1 MAQNNMKASA
11 ADIAVNTA
19 IIILAAVIAVLL
31 GIYFIKPV
39 LPDKSS
45 ASESPHVIGSN
56 TAPIETEA
64 PVTVTTQEAV
74 SQTETVTVTEI
85 TTDINSSPDFFYN
98 SEFFDDVFF
107 IGDSLSTG
115 LVNYEFLKP
124 ENVFAQAGLTP
135 SSVMTTDIN
144 GISVYDAAAKAGK
157 SYICI
162 MLGTNGL
169 SYLESDYMSEKMT
182 EFIDELQ
189 RVCPNSQVVLV
200 SIPPVTKLHEDEKP
214 EKLDKIT
221 EYNSHIQ
228 KIAEDKELLFADIF
242 SLLHD
247 ETGYLAEHY
256 AETDGLHL
264 KIYAYPVILSTLQT
278 VITGETP
285 VPPETS
291 AVSESSAASDV
302 SESEAAAVTTIGST
316 NT

>member
-107 IGDSLSTG
+107 IGDSISTG

-189 RVCPNSQVVLV
+189 RVCPNSRVVLV

-242 SLLHD
+242 SLLRD
-247 ETGYLAEHY
+247 ETGYLGEHY

-291 AVSESSAASDV
+291 AVSESSAASDA
-302 SESEAAAVTTIGST
+302 SESEAAATTVGST